1 MKQIIPFTKNIT
13 FKSKIGELTSISLD
27 NDLTL
32 KGEDIITGN
41 FYINGTYKM
50 DGTIL
55 NPEKYSYKIPVEIAI
70 SDDYDTFDSTIDI
83 DDFEYE
89 VEDDT
94 LKIKILVAIDNLVK
108 KEKRKQEYIED
119 LDKEEKET
127 NEEIIDKIDKE
138 LKQEINN
145 TEEVEN
151 NRKESKTFLEKKEE
165 IKNEKDEFLTYSIY
179 IVKEED
185 TINKIKEKYNITE
198 EVLKDYNTL
207 EDLKPGMKLII
218 PSTND

>member
-151 NRKESKTFLEKKEE
+151 NRKETKTFLEKKEE

-185 TINKIKEKYNITE
+185 TINKIKEKYNVTE